1 MKTYPRYS
9 IYRALAWAVNP
20 HDVFAAGIIQGKKF
34 YIDYDRGGSEL
45 NNICYKAKVMHPEP
59 YQVIHG
65 VDVTRIVI
73 IEGSCKDTDGIYKT
87 ISMRVVTTSGGV
99 IFNDVLQGIDG
110 KDITKTL
117 RYTSMSITYMEH
129 KKLLFG
135 IKNLIAKKDW
145 VLSHDEIKSVLDH
158 SGVDICHFCKDEYET
173 YLPVPR
179 R

>member
-20 HDVFAAGIIQGKKF
+20 HDVFAADIIQGKKF
-34 YIDYDRGGSEL
+34 YIDYDRGGSGL
-45 NNICYKAKVMHPEP
+45 NNILYKAKVMHPEP

-65 VDVTRIVI
+65 VDITRIVT

-87 ISMRVVTTSGGV
+87 ISMMVVTTSSRVTFDGMLHGM
-99 IFNDVLQGIDG
+99 DG
-110 KDITKTL
+110 KDIANTL
-117 RYTSMSITYMEH
+117 RYTSMTITYMEYE
-129 KKLLFG
+129 KILFG

-145 VLSHDEIKSVLDH
+145 VLSRDEIQSVLDH

-173 YLPVPR
+173 YLPVPKR
-179 R
+179 